1 MNRINKLVFSLLIA
15 SASIAGII
23 KLQLPYISDSEGA
36 ISAEEYQRLE
46 KKESLQVLLLNKLP
60 DFGYNNL
67 TANLVYLNFIQ
78 YYGDAEARE
87 VTGYRLSPDYFKTVV
102 AKDPRFVT
110 SYYIME
116 PATTLF
122 AGEPKISHDLIVEG
136 LKIIQPTQPL
146 AHQLWIYKGILEIL
160 FLGDL
165 KEAQK
170 SYQMAAKWAKIENT
184 EESLS
189 VAQVAEGTAKFLATE
204 PDNRKI
210 AGSSWLTIALNA
222 RDEATRERAL
232 AEIDK
237 LGGKVMVEGNR
248 VFVRYDN

>member
-1 MNRINKLVFSLLIA
+1 MNGISKLILSLLIA

-23 KLQLPYISDSEGA
+23 KLQLPYISDSEGE

-46 KKESLQVLLLNKLP
+46 EKESLQISLLEKLP
-60 DFGYNNL
+60 DFGYDNL
-67 TANLVYLNFIQ
+67 VANLVYLNFIQ
-78 YYGDAEARE
+78 YYGDAQARE
-87 VTGYRLSPDYFKTVV
+87 VTGYRLSPEYFKTIV
-102 AKDPRFVT
+102 AKDPRFIT

-122 AGEPKISHDLIVEG
+122 AGEPKISHDLIVKG
-136 LKIIQPTQPL
+136 LETIQPTQPL

-170 SYQMAAKWAKIENT
+170 SYQMAAQWAKIENT
-184 EESLS
+184 EQSS
-189 VAQVAEGTAKFLATE
+189 IIAQVAEGTANFLATE

-222 RDEATRERAL
+222 RDEATKERAL
-232 AEIDK
+232 AEIEQ
-237 LGGKVMVEGNR
+237 LGGKVTVEGNR
-248 VFVRYDN
+248 VFVRYDD